1 MLPFWAKVA
10 KSTHIAREVNI
21 CTKVYVLVGNAL
33 RLLAF
38 CLAVVLAKP
47 PRNVNE
53 I

>member
-1 MLPFWAKVA
+1 MA

-21 CTKVYVLVGNAL
+21 CTKVYVVADNAL
-33 RLLAF
+33 KLLVF
-38 CLAVVLAKP
+38 CLAVVLVKT